1 MARAG
6 PQTWAR
12 AASDA
17 GGLPSAQQRG
27 TKTHAAPHC
36 TETRCQGAGRAAGAQ
51 AGALAGGR
59 RWPWTGAGTEQA
71 GFAHCGMRCP
81 NMRGTAAAG
90 RHTPCRHRRPT
101 PRRAGRLLPLCCGEG
116 VACRGSG
123 CTLRH
128 PAGTLPST
136 AGPVRERAFLDGRRW
151 ADSAAAWTGPAT
163 HALCVLPSSYGL

>member
-12 AASDA
+12 AASHA
-17 GGLPSAQQRG
+17 GGLPSAQQWG

-36 TETRCQGAGRAAGAQ
+36 TETRCQGTGRAAGAQ

-101 PRRAGRLLPLCCGEG
+101 PRHAAPAASCPFAAGK
-116 VACRGSG
+116 GS
-123 CTLRH
+123 
-128 PAGTLPST
+128 PAGLRLHPVSPRWDPAEHSRAREG
-136 AGPVRERAFLDGRRW
+136 AGISGWKAMG
-151 ADSAAAWTGPAT
+151 
-163 HALCVLPSSYGL
+163 